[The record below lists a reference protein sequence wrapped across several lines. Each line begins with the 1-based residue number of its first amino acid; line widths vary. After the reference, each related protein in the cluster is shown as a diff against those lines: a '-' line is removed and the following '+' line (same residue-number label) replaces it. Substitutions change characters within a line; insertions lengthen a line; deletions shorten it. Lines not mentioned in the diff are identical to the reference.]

1 MSPHEPLVDS
11 PSKLAAI
18 AAASLILPLGLVV
31 VAYFGIEQVLD
42 RREQSAAL
50 TPERIAR
57 NLRPVGEVYSGDT
70 GRAKLAAAA
79 EAAAAAAAPVLAT
92 AAASPGETIYG
103 GLCMSCHVSGAAGAP
118 MLTDAA
124 AWAPRLVQGE
134 DLLVQHV
141 ITGKGAMPPRGGNP
155 ALSDADIRLAVQFMI
170 GKAGG

>member
-31 VAYFGIEQVLD
+31 VLYFGIEQILD
-42 RREQSAAL
+42 RREQAAAL
-50 TPERIAR
+50 TPERIER

-70 GRAKLAAAA
+70 GRAKLAEA
-79 EAAAAAAAPVLAT
+79 AAAAAAAPVA
-92 AAASPGETIYG
+92 AAVAASPGETIYG
-103 GLCMSCHVSGAAGAP
+103 GLCMACHVSGAAGAP
-118 MLTDAA
+118 MLSDAA
-124 AWAPRLVQGE
+124 AWAPRLAQGE